1 MQKIFAV
8 VIALVFALS
17 VAGLS
22 FAADVTGTVSK
33 VEGSK
38 ITVKDAK
45 GAETVVDSKDA
56 KVKVG
61 DKVTV
66 KDGKIVGESADKKPS
81 KKKKKAI
88 EGC

>member
-1 MQKIFAV
+1 MRKIFAL
-8 VIALVFALS
+8 VIAMLFVVS

-33 VEGSK
+33 IEGSK

-45 GAETVVDSKDA
+45 GAETIVNAKDA

-66 KDGKIVGESADKKPS
+66 KDGKIVADSGDKKPA
-81 KKKKKAI
+81 KKKKVI